1 MLSIM
6 NIPILSKYTSKK
18 IKKTNEIVIQLIKI
32 MEFQL
37 TFKIIIIVVVL
48 IAVYATLRNLDVIK
62 IILIYLKDLLLRK

>member
-1 MLSIM
+1 
-6 NIPILSKYTSKK
+6 
-18 IKKTNEIVIQLIKI
+18 

-37 TFKIIIIVVVL
+37 SLKIIILVGVL

>member
-1 MLSIM
+1 
-6 NIPILSKYTSKK
+6 
-18 IKKTNEIVIQLIKI
+18 

-37 TFKIIIIVVVL
+37 TFEIIIIVGVL

>member
-1 MLSIM
+1 
-6 NIPILSKYTSKK
+6 
-18 IKKTNEIVIQLIKI
+18 

-37 TFKIIIIVVVL
+37 TFKIITIVIVL

>member
-1 MLSIM
+1 
-6 NIPILSKYTSKK
+6 
-18 IKKTNEIVIQLIKI
+18 

-37 TFKIIIIVVVL
+37 IFKIIIIVVVL

>member
-1 MLSIM
+1 
-6 NIPILSKYTSKK
+6 
-18 IKKTNEIVIQLIKI
+18 

-37 TFKIIIIVVVL
+37 TLKIIIIVLVL

>member
-1 MLSIM
+1 
-6 NIPILSKYTSKK
+6 
-18 IKKTNEIVIQLIKI
+18 

-37 TFKIIIIVVVL
+37 TFKIIILACVL

>member
-1 MLSIM
+1 
-6 NIPILSKYTSKK
+6 
-18 IKKTNEIVIQLIKI
+18 

-37 TFKIIIIVVVL
+37 TFKIIIIVGGL

>member
-1 MLSIM
+1 
-6 NIPILSKYTSKK
+6 
-18 IKKTNEIVIQLIKI
+18 

-62 IILIYLKDLLLRK
+62 IILIYFKELLLRK

>member
-1 MLSIM
+1 
-6 NIPILSKYTSKK
+6 
-18 IKKTNEIVIQLIKI
+18 

-37 TFKIIIIVVVL
+37 TFKTIIIVGIL

>member
-1 MLSIM
+1 MD
-6 NIPILSKYTSKK
+6 
-18 IKKTNEIVIQLIKI
+18 
-32 MEFQL
+32 FQL

>member
-1 MLSIM
+1 
-6 NIPILSKYTSKK
+6 
-18 IKKTNEIVIQLIKI
+18 

-37 TFKIIIIVVVL
+37 IFKIIILVGVL

>member
-1 MLSIM
+1 
-6 NIPILSKYTSKK
+6 
-18 IKKTNEIVIQLIKI
+18 

-37 TFKIIIIVVVL
+37 TFKIIILVGIL

>member
-1 MLSIM
+1 
-6 NIPILSKYTSKK
+6 
-18 IKKTNEIVIQLIKI
+18 

-48 IAVYATLRNLDVIK
+48 IAVYATLRNLDIIK

>member
-1 MLSIM
+1 
-6 NIPILSKYTSKK
+6 
-18 IKKTNEIVIQLIKI
+18 

-62 IILIYLKDLLLRK
+62 IILIYLKDCLLRKELNNIF

>member
-1 MLSIM
+1 
-6 NIPILSKYTSKK
+6 
-18 IKKTNEIVIQLIKI
+18 

-37 TFKIIIIVVVL
+37 TFKIIILLGVL

>member
-1 MLSIM
+1 
-6 NIPILSKYTSKK
+6 
-18 IKKTNEIVIQLIKI
+18 

-37 TFKIIIIVVVL
+37 IFKIIIIIGVL